1 MTQSDGS
8 GHVSWIVDLELRAGA
23 LQEFLL
29 LTTEMVSATL
39 SEPGAL
45 IYERSISLDETRI
58 VVYER
63 YADAGAAMRH
73 LETFAA
79 RFGERFTALVHRR
92 SFTVFGAVTDE
103 LKEYLSPLGATFATY
118 LVGFARSPTRSR
130 RAPAQGSSR
139 VHSES

>member
-1 MTQSDGS
+1 MTQNDGS
-8 GHVSWIVDLELRAGA
+8 GHVSWLVDLELRVGA
-23 LQEFLL
+23 LKAFLL
-29 LTTEMVSATL
+29 LTTEMVSASL
-39 SEPGAL
+39 RESGAL

-79 RFGERFTALVHRR
+79 RFGERFAALVHRR

-103 LKEYLSPLGATFATY
+103 LKDHLLPLGATFATY
-118 LVGFARSPTRSR
+118 LVGFARSTTQSGRVRHSTPEVPTQ
-130 RAPAQGSSR
+130 P
-139 VHSES
+139 